1 MDYQIVKAKKA
12 ASLAMRKA
20 NKEAKN
26 SPEVFQKKRYVMRE
40 YRKMLNVKKASKTK
54 IDEDFS
60 KYLEWAILAT
70 IGLAVLS
77 VSHPQVGILAIIFS
91 ILIVAAII
99 DTKIKAS
106 NEKNQK
112 ESEERMER
120 LVRLVQNEKQ
130 APAIETVPQKKK
142 IKSITDYTVVKL
154 EAPQETI
161 KEFPYKGL
169 AQ

>member
-12 ASLAMRKA
+12 ASMAMRKA

-26 SPEVFQKKRYVMRE
+26 SPEVFQKKRYLMRE
-40 YRKMLNVKKASKTK
+40 YRKMVNAKKASKNK

-77 VSHPQVGILAIIFS
+77 VSYPQVGILAIIFS

-106 NEKNQK
+106 NAKTQK

-120 LVRLVQNEKQ
+120 LVRLVQNERNQSVIEAK
-130 APAIETVPQKKK
+130 PAKKK
-142 IKSITDYTVVKL
+142 VNSITDFTVVKL
-154 EAPQETI
+154 EAPAETV